1 MQCYNDILAKI
12 IHILT
17 TYTLSS
23 GELIAYPAF
32 SRPAFSINPLRCI
45 GVIEHV
51 KIANLL
57 RLKSRDFV
65 KY

>member
-32 SRPAFSINPLRCI
+32 SRPAFSINPCVAL
-45 GVIEHV
+45 E
-51 KIANLL
+51 LL
-57 RLKSRDFV
+57 NTLKSRIYYV
-65 KY
+65 